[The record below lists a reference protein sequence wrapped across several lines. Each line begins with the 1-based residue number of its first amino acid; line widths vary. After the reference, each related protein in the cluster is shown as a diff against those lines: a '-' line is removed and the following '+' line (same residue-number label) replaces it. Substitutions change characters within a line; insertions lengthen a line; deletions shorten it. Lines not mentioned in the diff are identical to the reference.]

1 MWYDVNIKEGFFVV
15 FKSAYRKTKVD
26 PVQVVKEISTNEI
39 FPESFSQTMFV
50 NLGFF
55 YYVYLNLLVDND
67 SRMLTHL
74 VLKTESS
81 GGLIKT
87 IRFQLPD
94 R

>member
-1 MWYDVNIKEGFFVV
+1 MWYDINIKEGFFAV

-50 NLGFF
+50 NFGFF
-55 YYVYLNLLVDND
+55 YYVYLNLLVYND
-67 SRMLTHL
+67 SRVLTHL
-74 VLKTESS
+74 VLNTESS
-81 GGLIKT
+81 GSLIKT